1 MSTKNKLSIAI
12 VFVAFSTWF
21 YFTPYLAVSAMK
33 SAAEAKDAAKLSDYV
48 NFPAVRDSLRASFN
62 AKLAAE
68 VPKGSDNNPFSA
80 LGAAMAA
87 AFINP
92 MIDALVTPESLA
104 MMMKGEKPKPAN
116 NSAQSSSP
124 ESEVVASE
132 SSESN
137 DDTSMS
143 YENFDRFV
151 VTVKKKDSAEEPFGL
166 VFNRDGI
173 FSWKLSALRLP
184 I

>member
-1 MSTKNKLSIAI
+1 MNTKNKLSIA
-12 VFVAFSTWF
+12 VVAVAFSTWF
-21 YFTPYLAVSAMK
+21 YFTPYLTVNAMK
-33 SAAEAKDAAKLSDYV
+33 SAAEAKDATKLSDYV
-48 NFPAVRDSLRASFN
+48 NFPAVKDSLKASLN
-62 AKLAAE
+62 AKLA
-68 VPKGSDNNPFSA
+68 SDVSKNNGNPFGA

-116 NSAQSSSP
+116 NSTQSPSP
-124 ESEVVASE
+124 ASSEVVASE

-151 VTVKKKDSAEEPFGL
+151 VTVKKKGSTEEPFGL
-166 VFNRDGI
+166 VFNRDGL

>member
-1 MSTKNKLSIAI
+1 MNTKNKLAIAI
-12 VFVAFSTWF
+12 VVVAFSTWF
-21 YFTPYLAVSAMK
+21 YFTPHLAVSAMK

-48 NFPAVRDSLRASFN
+48 NFPAVKDSLKASFN
-62 AKLAAE
+62 AKLASE
-68 VPKGSDNNPFSA
+68 VPKNNGNPFGA
-80 LGAAMAA
+80 LGAALAV

-116 NSAQSSSP
+116 NSVQSPSP
-124 ESEVVASE
+124 ESEIVASK
-132 SSESN
+132 SSESD

-151 VTVKKKDSAEEPFGL
+151 VTVKKKGSTEEPVGL